1 MELEICILTY
11 VRSLREAN
19 FAMYLDALTELVP
32 WFCALDH
39 TNYARW
45 IPVHLR
51 DMAQLPKTHP
61 DIYEEFKAGHFTAQK
76 TKRVFSA
83 MPIDQAHE
91 QNNACVKGDGGAV
104 GLTENPS
111 ALRRWMIAGPEV
123 ARVIGQFE
131 NSAIR
136 ENRRVDTHHHD
147 QTASVQISFAKVFAP
162 W

>member
-1 MELEICILTY
+1 
-11 VRSLREAN
+11 
-19 FAMYLDALTELVP
+19 
-32 WFCALDH
+32 
-39 TNYARW
+39 
-45 IPVHLR
+45 
-51 DMAQLPKTHP
+51 MAQLPKTHP

-111 ALRRWMIAGPEV
+111 ALQRWMIAGPEV
-123 ARVIGQFE
+123 ARVIGEFD
-131 NSAIR
+131 NLAIP

-147 QTASVQISFAKVFAP
+147 QTASVQISFAKDVRSLLTVIEDMGNHSKRRAKTCLFLTP
-162 W
+162 RKLQTLL

>member
-1 MELEICILTY
+1 MIKVMFLTY

-39 TNYARW
+39 MNYARS

-111 ALRRWMIAGPEV
+111 ALQWWMIAGPEV
-123 ARVIGQFE
+123 AENLKILQFQKTE
-131 NSAIR
+131 GW
-136 ENRRVDTHHHD
+136 THTTMTK
-147 QTASVQISFAKVFAP
+147 QQVYRYLLQKMFTP
-162 W
+162 C